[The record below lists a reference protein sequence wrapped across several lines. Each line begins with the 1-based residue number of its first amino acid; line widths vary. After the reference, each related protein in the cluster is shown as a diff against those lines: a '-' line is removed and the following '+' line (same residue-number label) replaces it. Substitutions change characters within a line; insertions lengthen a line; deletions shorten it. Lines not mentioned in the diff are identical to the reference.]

1 MSLEFKKF
9 YKNKSVLV
17 TGATGFKGAWLCFW
31 LNMLGAK
38 VSGIGFNP
46 NQNKNLFYK
55 LKLQKRINL
64 KIIDVRN
71 KKLLNNF
78 IQKVKP
84 SIIFHLAAQPL
95 IYESYQKPH
104 LTFDINFFNHSSS
117 V

>member
-46 NQNKNLFYK
+46 NQNKNLFT
-55 LKLQKRINL
+55 N
-64 KIIDVRN
+64 
-71 KKLLNNF
+71 
-78 IQKVKP
+78 
-84 SIIFHLAAQPL
+84 
-95 IYESYQKPH
+95 
-104 LTFDINFFNHSSS
+104 
-117 V
+117 